1 MVKKNNSEM
10 FTKHF
15 LVSGL
20 PPKKE
25 KVPTAEPVPVAAPLT
40 APLLAPVGV
49 PEPVP
54 APVPNVY
61 NPKPVEK
68 PKIEPFT
75 IGIHLSYFCNIKK
88 ITQLLSGRVLDSRP
102 RGCGLEPQP
111 LHCVVVLEQDTF
123 ILA

>member
-1 MVKKNNSEM
+1 M

-25 KVPTAEPVPVAAPLT
+25 KVPTAEPVPVAAPLTAPLT

-75 IGIHLSYFCNIKK
+75 IGIHLTYFSTLYNYFIPSGERSGS
-88 ITQLLSGRVLDSRP
+88 LSGRVLY
-102 RGCGLEPQP
+102 
-111 LHCVVVLEQDTF
+111 
-123 ILA
+123 

>member
-1 MVKKNNSEM
+1 MCRAGKWLRKRIQKC
-10 FTKHF
+10 TQHF
-15 LVSGL
+15 LFSGL

-25 KVPTAEPVPVAAPLT
+25 KVPTAEPVPVAAPLTAPLT

-75 IGIHLSYFCNIKK
+75 IGIHLTYFPTLYNYFIPSGERSGS
-88 ITQLLSGRVLDSRP
+88 LSGRVLYYTP
-102 RGCGLEPQP
+102 RKLCL
-111 LHCVVVLEQDTF
+111 
-123 ILA
+123 